1 MKPQRFYKEV
11 LFEALKITL
20 ASVSLLIEE
29 GKKNNANI
37 NKTNLVTHTNYYA
50 SIALKSFH
58 EFMFLNK
65 DFDKKEFAIKK
76 FTLIYGENFRKA
88 MEDSSDLPNYFTFL
102 DAFKILDDDCKVI
115 LYSILSLSSFYRNNS
130 INKIKNILNTY
141 IPRIKRLIKNADK
154 YYKYFDFE
162 IYSPFATKVILLNVL
177 MECG

>member
-1 MKPQRFYKEV
+1 
-11 LFEALKITL
+11 
-20 ASVSLLIEE
+20 
-29 GKKNNANI
+29 
-37 NKTNLVTHTNYYA
+37 
-50 SIALKSFH
+50 
-58 EFMFLNK
+58 
-65 DFDKKEFAIKK
+65 
-76 FTLIYGENFRKA
+76 

>member
-1 MKPQRFYKEV
+1 MEPQRFYKEV
-11 LFEALKITL
+11 LFEAQKITI

-29 GKKNNANI
+29 GIKDKS
-37 NKTNLVTHTNYYA
+37 NLVTYTNYYA

-65 DFDKKEFAIKK
+65 DFTRKELAIKQ
-76 FTLIYGENFRKA
+76 FSLMYGENFRKA
-88 MEDSSDLPNYFTFL
+88 VEDSSDLPNYFTFL
-102 DAFKILDDDCKVI
+102 DAYHILDDDCKVI
-115 LYSILSLSSFYRNNS
+115 IYAILSLSSFYANNN

-162 IYSPFATKVILLNVL
+162 IYSPFATKIILLRVL